1 MSSGWGGEDVSTSS
15 SDDRS
20 LVLSTVES
28 LLAELPPAL
37 ARALPACLP
46 IIVHGMQVR
55 AIEANHDLRIETT
68 AYILGIL
75 ERHGGQMSQGLRD
88 GYLAAVLRLTDAGF
102 YEVPWSPL
110 LGGR

>member
-1 MSSGWGGEDVSTSS
+1 VPTSS
-15 SDDRS
+15 TDDRS
-20 LVLSTVES
+20 LVLSTVAS

-55 AIEANHDLRIETT
+55 ANIRMAVHAIEANHDLRTETT
-68 AYILGIL
+68 EYILGVL

-88 GYLAAVLRLTDAGF
+88 AYLAAVLRLTDAGF
-102 YEVPWSPL
+102 YDVPWSEL
-110 LGGR
+110 LRGR